1 MSFADTWPV
10 WAVLL
15 ALIGL
20 PWAVRHVRQRGWL
33 RHLERPDQPLKL
45 TAVLAVGPQQK
56 VVTVQVRSG
65 GVDKCLVLGVT
76 PHAVQLLDGWPT
88 TAAVVQTPTCTA
100 PHPDTPETPPA
111 P

>member
-1 MSFADTWPV
+1 MRWP
-10 WAVLL
+10 A
-15 ALIGL
+15 
-20 PWAVRHVRQRGWL
+20 RQRGWL

-76 PHAVQLLDGWPT
+76 PHAVHLLDGWPT